1 MLRVGSAMTYETK
14 EILFGALTVAV
25 FVGVLVFMNQ
35 GRRLM
40 ASAAVGSTI
49 LSTKFCEVDRL
60 NEGSEVRFAGIR
72 IGTIE
77 RIALDD
83 QYRAVISLKINPA
96 VNLPTDTSI
105 APNIKLP
112 TNTLVSI
119 GSEGIVGGKYERL

>member
-1 MLRVGSAMTYETK
+1 MTYETK

-49 LSTKFCEVDRL
+49 LSTKFCEVDGL
-60 NEGSEVRFAGIR
+60 NEGSEVRLAGIR

-77 RIALDD
+77 RMVLDD
-83 QYRAVISLKINPA
+83 QYRTVISLKINPA

-112 TNTLVSI
+112 SNTLASI
-119 GSEGIVGGKYERL
+119 GSEEIVGGKYERL